1 MESPRERWFGVEA
14 GPLVRPYAITRG
26 RTSSGG
32 IRFDLVSIV
41 AATGKHTGE
50 HIRLTPEQRRLLTLC
65 RRPCTLADL
74 ASEVKLPLGV
84 VKVLLGDLHHHG
96 LIAERRAAPAS
107 ARPDPELLLRVLHDL
122 RAL

>member
-26 RTSSGG
+26 RTSSRG
-32 IRFDLVSIV
+32 IHFDLVTIV
-41 AATGKHTGE
+41 ATTGRPTADHL
-50 HIRLTPEQRRLLTLC
+50 RLTPEQRRLLTLC
-65 RRPCTLADL
+65 RRPSTLADL

-96 LIAERRAAPAS
+96 LITERRETPVS
-107 ARPDPELLLRVLHDL
+107 SRPDPELLLRVLHDL